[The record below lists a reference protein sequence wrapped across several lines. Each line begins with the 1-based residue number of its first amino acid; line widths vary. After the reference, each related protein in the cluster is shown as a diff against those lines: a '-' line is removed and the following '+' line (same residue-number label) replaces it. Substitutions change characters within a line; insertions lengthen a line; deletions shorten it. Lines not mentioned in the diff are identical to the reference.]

1 VSAPKFGR
9 SIQLGL
15 LFDLAARVPP
25 LLQASDST
33 SNHPNHALLESL
45 SILQQELETWLT
57 SASINNRRNGDSP
70 LDLERASLEYSDQ
83 PEGIRA
89 ALQIVTRES
98 LCRICLLLVA
108 ECVDALLSHRSSAT
122 HSATAVAVR
131 AIQLRRTT
139 QALARATKVQFYVAR
154 LVSAPLYF
162 LARYY
167 AQTEDTAGL
176 EWCAQFKGDILET
189 VPWIRW
195 DVLLPW
201 SLSTIYDMPSFRE

>member
-122 HSATAVAVR
+122 HSATAVA
-131 AIQLRRTT
+131 
-139 QALARATKVQFYVAR
+139 RATKVQFYVAR